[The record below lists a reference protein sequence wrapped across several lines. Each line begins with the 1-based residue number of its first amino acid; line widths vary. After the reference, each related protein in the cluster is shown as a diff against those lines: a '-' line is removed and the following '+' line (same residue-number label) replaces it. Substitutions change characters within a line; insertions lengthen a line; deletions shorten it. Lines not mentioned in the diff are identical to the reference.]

1 MPVAFNWWPGMWSR
15 SQGFFFCCCCFSL
28 TLKGCKIYLWTLFAN
43 LKLNLL
49 ISLNCSYIIQILF
62 MFCLLIQILTAV
74 PYVWYHNT
82 VTLSNPGAGWRK
94 KSSCSDRLPLQCR
107 SLRISNNGWKS
118 HFINIFLLDP
128 NYMEA
133 SKKKMLGQ
141 IKTAGF

>member
-1 MPVAFNWWPGMWSR
+1 MPRHVIEVPG
-15 SQGFFFCCCCFSL
+15 FFCCCCFSL
-28 TLKGCKIYLWTLFAN
+28 TLKGCKIYLGTLFVN

-49 ISLNCSYIIQILF
+49 ISLTCSYIIQILF

-74 PYVWYHNT
+74 PYAWYHNT
-82 VTLSNPGAGWRK
+82 VTLSNPGAGWTK

-118 HFINIFLLDP
+118 HVINIFLLDP

-133 SKKKMLGQ
+133 SEKKCWVKL
-141 IKTAGF
+141 KLPVFK

>member
-1 MPVAFNWWPGMWSR
+1 MPRHVIEVPG
-15 SQGFFFCCCCFSL
+15 FFCCCCFSL
-28 TLKGCKIYLWTLFAN
+28 TLKGCKIYLGTLFVN

-49 ISLNCSYIIQILF
+49 ISLTCSYIIQILF

-118 HFINIFLLDP
+118 HVTNIFLLDP

-133 SKKKMLGQ
+133 SKKN
-141 IKTAGF
+141 AGSN